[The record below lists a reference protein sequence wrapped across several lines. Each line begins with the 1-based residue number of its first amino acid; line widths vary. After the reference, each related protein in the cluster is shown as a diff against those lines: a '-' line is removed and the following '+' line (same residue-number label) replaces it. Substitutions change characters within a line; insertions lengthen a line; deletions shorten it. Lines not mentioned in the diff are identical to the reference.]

1 MSLTNI
7 LAISETVGIN
17 DQRFVG
23 QVVSRNQKISTSE
36 ILTVV
41 PFAFEMKPMNYLL
54 YSQNRS
60 LLNSLRIPDKSLTQY
75 LNFGTTGWE
84 NYIYY
89 QGEMTSGQISTS
101 QWQTSSANKNLVL
114 GNLPNNTDMPSNK
127 YVVRAGDFCQVG
139 LYAYIATADV
149 LRGSGS
155 TVTIPV
161 HRNLITTLVS
171 PVNAVI
177 GQYGTTVSM
186 GGTTYTGTTF
196 QVVLRDYP
204 TYTLVPMTNDSF
216 IQWSGSFKAFESVL

>member
-1 MSLTNI
+1 MSLSLI
-7 LAISETVGIN
+7 LANSESVGIN

-23 QVVSRNQKISTSE
+23 QVVSRNQRISTSE

-54 YSQNRS
+54 YSQNRT
-60 LLNSLRIPDKSLTQY
+60 LLNSLRIPDKALAQY
-75 LNFGTTGWE
+75 LNFGSTGWV
-84 NYIYY
+84 NYISY
-89 QGEMTSGQISTS
+89 QGDMTAGQIATC
-101 QWQTSSANKNLVL
+101 QWQTSSLNKTLVL
-114 GNLPNNTDMPSNK
+114 GNLPTISSSLFIVK
-127 YVVRAGDFCQVG
+127 AGDFCQVG

-155 TVTIPV
+155 TVNIPV
-161 HRNLITTLVS
+161 HRNLITTLAT

-186 GGTTYTGTTF
+186 GGSTYTGTTF

-204 TYTLVPMTNDSF
+204 TYTLIPMTNDSF
-216 IQWSGSFKAFESVL
+216 IEWSGTFKAFESVL